1 MYLTLSL
8 QDDNAQSNVKTMTFV
23 FPGTLAFVSAE
34 LGISKSKPICYIT
47 FFDFNLLTIYFEKY
61 IIFDFNVIILC
72 EFLLNN
78 LKWLKTKIL

>member
-23 FPGTLAFVSAE
+23 FPGTLEFVSAE
-34 LGISKSKPICYIT
+34 LWISKSKPICYIT

-61 IIFDFNVIILC
+61 LIFDVIILC